1 MGQTT
6 YFGMDYPDENQDP
19 YFDRIE
25 NFFMQIDQNFFA
37 MTTLNQPM
45 LGGGV
50 VSLTNLS
57 VPPNPYVGQLIWTQD
72 FEMMIPASGFSFF
85 VKFGPDGLTRSVILN
100 DGDRLIVTIPYISSA
115 NISANFTKISG
126 PITSQP
132 QTGLWTLGIYRAGV
146 FYSNLPKTFP

>member
-1 MGQTT
+1 
-6 YFGMDYPDENQDP
+6 MDYPDENQDP

-37 MTTLNQPM
+37 LATLGQPL

-72 FEMMIPASGFSFF
+72 FEMIVPGSGFSFF
-85 VKFGPDGLTRSVILN
+85 IKFGPDQATRSITLN
-100 DGDRLIVTIPYISSA
+100 DGDRVIVSIPFISSE
-115 NISANFTKISG
+115 NISANFTTISG
-126 PITSQP
+126 PITSQA
-132 QTGLWTLGIYRAGV
+132 QQGLFTLGIYRMGT
-146 FYSNLPKTFP
+146 FYSNLPRTFP